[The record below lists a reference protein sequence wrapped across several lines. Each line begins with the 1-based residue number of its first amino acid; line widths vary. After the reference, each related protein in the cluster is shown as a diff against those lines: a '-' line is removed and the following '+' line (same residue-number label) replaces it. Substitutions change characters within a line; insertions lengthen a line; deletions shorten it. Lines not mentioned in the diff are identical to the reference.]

1 MDQYNFSSEPNSVSQ
16 TPATNDLIVLR
27 SPSTVP
33 VLIGDTMP
41 NHRRWA
47 TMDSNVS
54 IRREFRK
61 WWARNY
67 YELLDSVVMFYL
79 GMVLLLVGMAI
90 FESFKG

>member
-1 MDQYNFSSEPNSVSQ
+1 MQS
-16 TPATNDLIVLR
+16 NDLIVPR

-33 VLIGDTMP
+33 VLMGDTMP
-41 NHRRWA
+41 NHRRWV
-47 TMDSNVS
+47 TMDSTGS

-79 GMVLLLVGMAI
+79 GVTLLLVGMAI

>member
-1 MDQYNFSSEPNSVSQ
+1 MDRY
-16 TPATNDLIVLR
+16 
-27 SPSTVP
+27 
-33 VLIGDTMP
+33 G
-41 NHRRWA
+41 
-47 TMDSNVS
+47 S

-79 GMVLLLVGMAI
+79 EVTLLLVGMAI